1 MSRNSEPG
9 GIDRRALR
17 TRQLLSQALRDLGA
31 EQKLDA
37 IEVGDLA
44 ETAGVA
50 RSTFYAH
57 YSSKEDFFSQAFVNM
72 IAAAERT
79 AAANDPARKDLM
91 PSRQLLEHF
100 AESRAFVANFAKS
113 DEMPRMIAAGEA
125 TLRAIVETN
134 LERRMPDWTRERRRE
149 TAVYIAA
156 GFMGLTRWWMETGMK
171 RSAAEL
177 QEAFERLS
185 QSALAQT

>member
-31 EQKLDA
+31 EQELDA

-50 RSTFYAH
+50 RSTFYSH
-57 YSSKEDFFSQAFVNM
+57 YSSKEDFYAQSFVNL
-72 IAAAERT
+72 IAATERA
-79 AAANDPARKDLM
+79 AAANDPERKDLM
-91 PSRQLLEHF
+91 PSRQLLAHF

-113 DEMPRMIAAGEA
+113 NEMPRMLAAGEA
-125 TLRAIVETN
+125 KLRAIVESN
-134 LERRMPDWTRERRRE
+134 LERRMPDWTRERRRD
-149 TAVYIAA
+149 TAIYIAA
-156 GFMGLTRWWMETGMK
+156 GFMGLARWWMESGMK
-171 RSAAEL
+171 RSADEL
-177 QEAFERLS
+177 QAAFERLS
-185 QSALAQT
+185 ESAVTEK